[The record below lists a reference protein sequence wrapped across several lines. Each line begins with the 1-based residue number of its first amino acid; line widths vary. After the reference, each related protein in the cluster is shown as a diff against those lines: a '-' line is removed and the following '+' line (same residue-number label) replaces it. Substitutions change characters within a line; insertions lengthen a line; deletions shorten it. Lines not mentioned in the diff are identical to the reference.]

1 MIIFPIILLLIVI
14 LFVIHA
20 ILYNHS
26 SYRILYRNK
35 KYVVQKSYT
44 ESSWG
49 DSWTVWKD
57 VESFETKRESIDYV
71 KNNLQIKR
79 KEAEK
84 EKTKTIRY
92 FF

>member
-1 MIIFPIILLLIVI
+1 MIIFPIILLLLLI
-14 LFVIHA
+14 LSLIYWMIYTF
-20 ILYNHS
+20 S
-26 SYRILYRNK
+26 SYRILYKNK

>member
-1 MIIFPIILLLIVI
+1 MIYTF
-14 LFVIHA
+14 
-20 ILYNHS
+20 S
-26 SYRILYRNK
+26 SYRILYKNK

-71 KNNLQIKR
+71 KNNLQIKKER
-79 KEAEK
+79 KLK
-84 EKTKTIRY
+84 KKKQKRY
-92 FF
+92 DISFFLSLKWIL